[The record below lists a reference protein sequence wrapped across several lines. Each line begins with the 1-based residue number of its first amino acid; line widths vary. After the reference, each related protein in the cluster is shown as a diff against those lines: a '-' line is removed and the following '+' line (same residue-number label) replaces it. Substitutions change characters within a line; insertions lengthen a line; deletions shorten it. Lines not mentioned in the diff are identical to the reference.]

1 MLWLALLHVQ
11 LVALEASKMRGLV
24 NTRVGVMHSI
34 GWDPEWEVRQRHA
47 AAAQQ
52 CRSAAAE

>member
-1 MLWLALLHVQ
+1 VQFCCGCFLLCLLSQ

-34 GWDPEWEVRQRHA
+34 GWDPEWEVSLLRELGWR
-47 AAAQQ
+47 
-52 CRSAAAE
+52 C

>member
-1 MLWLALLHVQ
+1 VCLPAQ

-34 GWDPEWEVRQRHA
+34 GWDPEWEVRPHGRDLRR
-47 AAAQQ
+47 
-52 CRSAAAE
+52 C

>member
-1 MLWLALLHVQ
+1 MLAQ

-34 GWDPEWEVRQRHA
+34 GWDPEWEVSALQRGWGGGCA
-47 AAAQQ
+47 FAAQ
-52 CRSAAAE
+52 